1 MPNHVTNILRVTG
14 DTLQKQYLF
23 ESIKNEEIGIGS
35 IDFNKILPP
44 PDTIYQGSL
53 GKDEFSRYGKD
64 NWRDWNIVHWGTKWN
79 SYGYDETKEFDGEQ
93 VTFKTAWS
101 CPEPVIKTLAVKYPK
116 LSFELQW
123 ADEDFGYNV
132 GHKKY
137 ANGEQVFS
145 VTPKGGTRKALELA
159 AEVHDV
165 DLDDLGYLYNED
177 TNQYE
182 YFEPEEPTQE
192 VEMKL

>member
-14 DTLQKQYLF
+14 DAQQKQQLF
-23 ESIKNEEIGIGS
+23 ESIKSKELGIGS

-44 PDTIYQGSL
+44 PGHIYQGNL
-53 GKDEFSRYGKD
+53 GKEEFSKHGKD
-64 NWRDWNIVHWGTKWN
+64 NWLDWNIAHWGTKWN
-79 SYGYDETKEFDGEQ
+79 SYGYDETKGFDGEQ
-93 VTFKTAWS
+93 LTFKTAWS
-101 CPEPVIKTLAVKYPK
+101 RPEPVIKTLASKYPE

-137 ANGEQVFS
+137 AGGEQVFS
-145 VTPKGGTRKALELA
+145 VTHKGGTREALELA

-165 DLDDLGYLYNED
+165 DLADLGYLYNED

-182 YFEPEEPTQE
+182 YFELDEPTQDL
-192 VEMKL
+192 EMKL